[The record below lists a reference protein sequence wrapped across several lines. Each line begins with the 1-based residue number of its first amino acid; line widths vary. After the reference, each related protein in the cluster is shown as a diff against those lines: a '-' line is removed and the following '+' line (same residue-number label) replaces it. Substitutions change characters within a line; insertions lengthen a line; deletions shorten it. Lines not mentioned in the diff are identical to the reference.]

1 MTTPT
6 TAQTERTARAR
17 EALRTHAFQIDPDGA
32 DAWTV
37 KNGDRQPYTVRCAE
51 DNWSCTCPDFGQRG
65 PAVRCKHIEAVRLS
79 LASPSGDPNPPEHH
93 KEHTMS
99 NPNEDPTER
108 VLQELRLPLDM
119 ARVKRRQA
127 PGQGTVPFL
136 EGYDV
141 IQRANEIFS
150 FAWFF
155 DLLKEPVLMRW
166 QKAQTYYSQQHRRKM
181 PVLDE
186 QGQLVTEEVGI
197 AWITGKVTVE
207 LDGKP
212 VSHADVGRCS
222 FTGDTPEALDMAL
235 AGAATDCLKR
245 CFRQFGEQFGL
256 SLYDKEVA
264 QSAGLENSG
273 RAPARP
279 NGNGHSPSGPG
290 RTVSEPVPES
300 RVAET
305 RPAAATP
312 AKIPVAEAGKVI
324 FTLRPK
330 TRPELT
336 GKTLAELQRLA
347 PDVLTWL
354 ANEYNPTTETQAMKE
369 AAQALVAAKAREAQL
384 LAELGFAN

>member
-1 MTTPT
+1 MTSPT
-6 TAQTERTARAR
+6 TAQTERTVRAR
-17 EALRTHAFQIDPDGA
+17 EALRAHAFHIEPDGA

-37 KNGDRQPYTVRCAE
+37 KNGDRQPYTVRCME
-51 DNWSCTCPDFGQRG
+51 GNWSCTCPDFGQRG

-79 LASPSGDPNPPEHH
+79 LAGPSGNPILPEQH
-93 KEHTMS
+93 KEQTMS
-99 NPNEDPTER
+99 NPNEGPTER
-108 VLQELRLPLDM
+108 VLQELRRPLDM

-141 IQRANEIFS
+141 IQRANDIFS
-150 FAWFF
+150 FAWSF

-166 QKAQTYYSQQHRRKM
+166 QKTQTYYSQQHRRKM
-181 PVLDE
+181 PILDE
-186 QGQLVTEEVGI
+186 QGHPVTEEVGI
-197 AWITGKVTVE
+197 VWITGKVTVE

-212 VSHADVGRCS
+212 VSHADVGRCT

-264 QSAGLENSG
+264 QSAGLENSV

-279 NGNGHSPSGPG
+279 NGHGHGPSGSG
-290 RTVSEPVPES
+290 RAISEPTPVS
-300 RVAET
+300 RVAEP
-305 RPAAATP
+305 RPAPATP
-312 AKIPVAEAGKVI
+312 VKITVAEAGKVI
-324 FTLRPK
+324 FSLRPK

-347 PDVLTWL
+347 PDVLAWL
-354 ANEYNPTTETQAMKE
+354 ANEYNPTPETQAMKE